1 MQYQPFMRIPGSWL
15 LAIALVLGWHY
26 RYLCPS
32 QQPHVALIYRQKT
45 LKRRPEAIHAVFLL
59 FPTLS
64 NIASTP
70 NGRLLAVGF
79 IFRSSKIVAEETK
92 AYFLS
97 AGQTSPLLFIWPGQ
111 ISTRKLFGIFLFSLA
126 KAAIRC
132 PPRIYF
138 LATKCPRFIEYGP

>member
-1 MQYQPFMRIPGSWL
+1 MQYQLFMRIPGSWL

-26 RYLCPS
+26 RYLCPY
-32 QQPHVALIYRQKT
+32 QQPHVALIYIQKT

-79 IFRSSKIVAEETK
+79 ILGSSKVVAEEAK
-92 AYFLS
+92 AHFLS
-97 AGQTSPLLFIWPGQ
+97 ARQTSSLLSIWPSQ
-111 ISTRKLFGIFLFSLA
+111 ISSRKPFGFFLFSLA

-138 LATKCPRFIEYGP
+138 FATKCTCFIEYGS